1 MEKLSNSEILNFNF
15 TKKARGKFLANL
27 TNQAL
32 KNLGKNYKLPKG
44 YKTEFIEFS
53 KESTVNVFGDEK
65 TKKIYFS
72 FDILLDKEN
81 FAKDVYNVTKEVR
94 RLCTYKGKYD
104 ENNNIDRDSKIFTS
118 TQDLTK
124 MITIEKSGNAGKDI
138 NAINTENSQL
148 VNQIEKDVEFYMMGK
163 NFLSPKEKQSR
174 KFAMDLLKEM
184 LSSLSVDPNSDNIRD
199 LMDSIKRLIDEKE
212 KEEEEKEKNY
222 TSFIQNVERSIMDTM
237 KVSQERLADEVNS
250 FAGLDRQVENYKTM
264 YGYDP
269 VKTSLQT
276 LGVVYNEKLA
286 RNLFNACV
294 GMDKNK
300 NMYLNTCLDLIKY
313 TDFKPT
319 QPQIHQLNT
328 ASKAHNATCQDNKDK
343 IYPKKDL
350 KDFFNIKTQKK
361 GKENVDGYEHSQQ
374 SSF

>member
-1 MEKLSNSEILNFNF
+1 MEKLTNSEILNFNF
-15 TKKARGKFLANL
+15 SKKARGKFLASI

-72 FDILLDKEN
+72 FNVLLDKEN

-104 ENNNIDRDSKIFTS
+104 ESNQIDKQSRIFTS

-124 MITIEKSGNAGKDI
+124 MVTIEKSGNAGKDI

-174 KFAMDLLKEM
+174 KFARDFLKEM
-184 LSSLSVDPNSDNIRD
+184 LNSLSVDPNSDSIRD
-199 LMDSIKRLIDEKE
+199 LMDSVKRLIEEKE
-212 KEEEEKEKNY
+212 KEEEEKEANY
-222 TSFIQNVERSIMDTM
+222 TNFIQNVERNILDTM
-237 KVSQERLADEVNS
+237 QVAQNRLADEVNS
-250 FAGLDRQVENYKTM
+250 FSGLDRQVENYKTM

-269 VKTSLQT
+269 IKTSFQT
-276 LGVVYNEKLA
+276 LGLVYNEKLA
-286 RNLFNACV
+286 RNLFNVCV
-294 GMDKNK
+294 GMDKNIP
-300 NMYLNTCLDLIKY
+300 MYLHTCLDLIKY
-313 TDFKPT
+313 TDFKPS
-319 QPQIHQLNT
+319 QPQIHLLNQ
-328 ASKAHNATCQDNKDK
+328 ASKAYNATCQDGKDK
-343 IYPKKDL
+343 ILPKKEL
-350 KDFFNIKTQKK
+350 KDFFNIKTAKK
-361 GKENVDGYEHSQQ
+361 GKDAQDSYEYSQQ
-374 SSF
+374 NTL